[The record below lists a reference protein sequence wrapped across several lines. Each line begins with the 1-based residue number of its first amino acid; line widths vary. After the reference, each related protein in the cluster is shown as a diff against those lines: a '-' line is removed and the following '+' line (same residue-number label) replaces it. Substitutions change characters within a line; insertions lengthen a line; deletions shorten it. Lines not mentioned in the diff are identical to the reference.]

1 MFQRSVLA
9 LAGVAAAAALWYFWS
24 GNGGGVTRLVAEP
37 GSVAYDAEERR
48 LTAIVNLQSDG
59 ERTTAA
65 SITTTVFVDSQKQV
79 SESSKPQTRRV
90 ELRPR
95 QSTPMMFVLEGEPAA
110 AVWRGVQLMEVT
122 MDVGYSES
130 ATLQCTF
137 SFMGRFYP
145 EMKKIGIVAS
155 MTSPR
160 RC

>member
-24 GNGGGVTRLVAEP
+24 GNGARATHLVAEP
-37 GSVAYDAEERR
+37 ASVTYDAQERR
-48 LTAIVNLQSDG
+48 LTAIVNLQNDG
-59 ERTTAA
+59 ERMAVA
-65 SITTTVFVDSQKQV
+65 SITTTVFLDSQKQL

-90 ELRPR
+90 ELTPR
-95 QSTPMMFVLEGEPAA
+95 QSMPMMFVLEGEPAA

-122 MDVGYSES
+122 MDVGYSPS
-130 ATLQCTF
+130 TTLNCTF

-145 EMKKIGIVAS
+145 EMKKIGIVS
-155 MTSPR
+155 SVTSPR